1 MKSKNPIYITKDNLT
16 FSSSIKNDIHNV
28 THCEGEDIVIE
39 ENTDV
44 IIAQEYDLKFSGGE
58 KRVLVQTKKEFK
70 LKDNGKTRLYR
81 WCDTN
86 QIKLKEENKTLNK

>member
-1 MKSKNPIYITKDNLT
+1 MSHKNPIYITKDNLT

-44 IIAQEYDLKFSGGE
+44 VIVQEYDLKFSGGE
-58 KRVLVQTKKEFK
+58 KRLLVQTKKTFK
-70 LKDNGKTRLYR
+70 LKNGDKCIPFR
-81 WCDTN
+81 WVNAD
-86 QIKLKEENKTLNK
+86 QIKLKQEDKTLNK